1 MSMMNSGSF
10 LIGPALAGVLIA
22 LFGTTWCVILNAV
35 TFFFCAFC
43 IARLPDVENENL
55 NQREPITLKI
65 LISDWQVVKGFI
77 KQDPYFMKVY
87 LLFQTSLMIAFALD
101 SQEVTFIKQDLAQS
115 DQLYGLIV
123 SIAGVGALI
132 GAAAS
137 AAFAK
142 RFSLQLYLG
151 IGMVLTAVGYLLFY
165 STVDFLTATVA
176 FIFLGFFMAFCNA
189 GYDTFYQKNV
199 PTAIMGRFGSL
210 ASMLQSFMQI
220 VFTFTLGLMSEW
232 FSLQTAAI
240 GFASIAVVM
249 TLLLCI
255 QVFSQRHKHYYEE
268 AD

>member
-1 MSMMNSGSF
+1 M
-10 LIGPALAGVLIA
+10 
-22 LFGTTWCVILNAV
+22 
-35 TFFFCAFC
+35 
-43 IARLPDVENENL
+43 
-55 NQREPITLKI
+55 
-65 LISDWQVVKGFI
+65 
-77 KQDPYFMKVY
+77 
-87 LLFQTSLMIAFALD
+87 
-101 SQEVTFIKQDLAQS
+101 DLAQS

-165 STVDFLTATVA
+165 SAVDFWTATAA

-210 ASMLQSFMQI
+210 ASMFQSFMQI
-220 VFTFTLGLMSEW
+220 VFTFILGLMSEW
-232 FSLQTAAI
+232 FSLQMVAI
-240 GFASIAVVM
+240 GFASIAVFM

-255 QVFSQRHKHYYEE
+255 QVFSKQQKHYYEE
-268 AD
+268 ELRELSSVS